1 MLILSSLSGLH
12 SMTTAVRLHQLR
24 QFEGRC
30 ELALVNRPMRRTIQK
45 MLPVKR
51 RFREQLEN
59 LYRINLIYTC

>member
-1 MLILSSLSGLH
+1 
-12 SMTTAVRLHQLR
+12 MTTAIQLHQLR